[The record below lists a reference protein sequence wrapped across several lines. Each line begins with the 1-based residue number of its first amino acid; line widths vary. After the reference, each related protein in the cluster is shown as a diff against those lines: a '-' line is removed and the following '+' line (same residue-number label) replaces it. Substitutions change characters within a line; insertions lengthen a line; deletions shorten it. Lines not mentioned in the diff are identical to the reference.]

1 MADVIISNAN
11 LDLPQHQV
19 AVIELMNAYA
29 SDPMGDGKPL
39 SDEVKGRLIDGL
51 RRHPTTLIIL
61 AFEGD
66 RPVGIATCFFGFST
80 FAARPLLNMHDYF
93 VLPEQRGSGVGGKLL
108 SAVEAEAR
116 KKGCCKL
123 TLEVQENNHRARA
136 IYEAFGFNRA
146 TYVEAAGGSLA
157 MSKPLG

>member
-1 MADVIISNAN
+1 MAHVLIGKAN

-51 RRHPTTLIIL
+51 RQHPTTLIIL
-61 AFEGD
+61 AFQGD
-66 RPVGIATCFFGFST
+66 RPVGIATCFFGYST
-80 FAARPLLNMHDYF
+80 FAARPLLNIHDYF
-93 VLPEQRGSGVGGKLL
+93 VVPDVRGSGIGKKLL
-108 SAVEAEAR
+108 SAVETEAR

-123 TLEVQENNHRARA
+123 T
-136 IYEAFGFNRA
+136 
-146 TYVEAAGGSLA
+146 
-157 MSKPLG
+157 